1 MVAVRNSRRSWRISA
16 RSACRVCESVEP
28 PWQTPAARRIRRA
41 TAKSIHRRINASQW
55 HCIQVPHGL
64 CAGQEARKITS
75 LPNLMASPFHIISN
89 AATVAVP
96 PPTAHPRP
104 EWLRVKFFGG
114 ERYQDLKRIMRTLD
128 LHTVCESARC
138 PNMGECWEYGTATF
152 MILGDICTRACG
164 FCAVPSGKPVGPPDE
179 GEPFRVA
186 EAVAKMGL
194 RYAVVTS
201 VNRDDQPDGGAHIFA
216 RTIEE
221 IRRRV
226 PGCKVEVLIPD
237 FRGDW
242 NALAVV
248 LAVRPDILNHNTETV
263 PRLYRQVRKGAIY
276 ERSLELLR
284 RSKQAHPEVPTKSG
298 LMLGLGERKEEVLA
312 TLEDLVAQ
320 GTDIL
325 TLGQYLQPTRDHL
338 PVVRYVHPDEFAEFK
353 VRGEAMGL
361 KHVEA
366 GPVVRSSYHAFEQPE
381 SAHKA

>member
-1 MVAVRNSRRSWRISA
+1 
-16 RSACRVCESVEP
+16 
-28 PWQTPAARRIRRA
+28 
-41 TAKSIHRRINASQW
+41 
-55 HCIQVPHGL
+55 
-64 CAGQEARKITS
+64 
-75 LPNLMASPFHIISN
+75 MASPFNIISN
-89 AATVAVP
+89 PPAMPVP
-96 PPTAHPRP
+96 APGAHPRP
-104 EWLRVKFFGG
+104 DWLRVKFFGG

-138 PNMGECWEYGTATF
+138 PNMGECWEHGTATF

-164 FCAVPSGKPVGPPDE
+164 FCAVPSGKPVGSPDE
-179 GEPFRVA
+179 DEPFRVA

-242 NALAVV
+242 DALDVV

-263 PRLYRQVRKGAIY
+263 PRLYRQVRKSAVY

-284 RSKQAHPEVPTKSG
+284 RSKEAHPEVPTKTG
-298 LMLGLGERKEEVLA
+298 LMLGLGEEKDEVLA
-312 TLEDLVAQ
+312 TMQDLAAQ

-325 TLGQYLQPTRDHL
+325 TLGQYLQPTREHL
-338 PVVRYVHPDEFAEFK
+338 PIVRYVHPDEFAEFK
-353 VRGEAMGL
+353 TLGEAMGF

-366 GPVVRSSYHAFEQPE
+366 GPLVRSSYHAFDQAE
-381 SAHKA
+381 SAVK